1 MHDTTPPTESQ
12 VLDRLVDFLIQFL
25 DLFKFWVILAP
36 YERGVLLRLGKFVR
50 VIEPGLTWIW
60 PFNVERVQYESVV
73 PCTHTLGDQS
83 CTTRDGK
90 QVGLQAVITYKIRDI
105 DVALLEVAHH
115 EDALRDSCSGTIGQ
129 VLSTFTW
136 EEIMAGDVAQ
146 EKITKACRQKGFK
159 YGLEVMSV
167 QFASMGLVKTLRLLG
182 VGGTMLPHIQE
193 HS

>member
-1 MHDTTPPTESQ
+1 M

-25 DLFKFWVILAP
+25 DLFKFWCVLNP
-36 YERGVLLRLGKFVR
+36 FERGVLLRLGKFKRIV
-50 VIEPGLTWIW
+50 EPGLTWLW
-60 PFNVERVQYESVV
+60 PFGVDHVMWESVV
-73 PCTHTLGDQS
+73 PRTHSLVDQS

-105 DVALLEVAHH
+105 DVALLEVEHH

-129 VLSTFTW
+129 VMSTFTW
-136 EEIMAGDVAQ
+136 EEITAGEAVT

-182 VGGTMLPHIQE
+182 VGGTIPPHIL
-193 HS
+193 